1 MTDESSDKGPKGP
14 VLSPAGHQVQAEN
27 RARQAAA
34 LRENLARRKQ
44 QQRARTASASG
55 GEAVPTTKP
64 GGTGEG

>member
-1 MTDESSDKGPKGP
+1 MADESSDKGPRGP
-14 VLSPAGHQVQAEN
+14 VLSPAGHQAQAEN

-44 QQRARTASASG
+44 QQRARMASASG